1 MQQQNPSTPES
12 WDMVIGPPKGWF
24 DLHLCGFGRKRGN
37 VGRDFVLGDTVVRIG
52 WILKDG
58 GGRG

>member
-1 MQQQNPSTPES
+1 MQQQNPSIPES

-24 DLHLCGFGRKRGN
+24 DLHLRDFGRKRES
-37 VGRDFVLGDTVVRIG
+37 VGCDFVLGDSVVRIG
-52 WILKDG
+52 GILPDG